1 MSGLRLVLGLIG
13 APLAWTLHLAASYA
27 IVGIG
32 CSTGWNGVAPA
43 VVVTTLVCAALAVA
57 SGVASYSAYRRL
69 APAGDPSQAEHPAPG
84 MLMLIGAILAGFF
97 TAVIVIQGVPPLMLP
112 PCGASEQFF
121 GGTS

>member
-1 MSGLRLVLGLIG
+1 MSGLRLVLGLLG

-32 CSTGWNGVAPA
+32 CSTGWNGVAGA

-57 SGVASYSAYRRL
+57 SGAASYSAYRRM
-69 APAGDPSQAEHPAPG
+69 ATSGDATRAERPTPD
-84 MLMLIGAILAGFF
+84 MLMLIGAILAGLF
-97 TAVIVIQGVPPLMLP
+97 TAVIIIQGVPPLMLP